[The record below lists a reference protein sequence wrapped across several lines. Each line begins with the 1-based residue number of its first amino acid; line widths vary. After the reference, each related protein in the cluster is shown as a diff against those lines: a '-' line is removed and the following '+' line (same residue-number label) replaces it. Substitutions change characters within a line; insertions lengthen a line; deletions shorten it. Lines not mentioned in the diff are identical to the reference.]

1 MEIPVTPVW
10 CSAVKEDRMPFVVT
24 DAVIIHPRVVTVRFK
39 FMHIA
44 TRPEL

>member
-10 CSAVKEDRMPFVVT
+10 CSAVKGDGMPFVVT

-39 FMHIA
+39 FMHVA
-44 TRPEL
+44 TRLEV